1 MLSYSQIGLYLGLS
15 PAFVRNLAD
24 LQAIHLQSGHLLLG
38 VTHMGGGYSSFR
50 ITGAD
55 RPITL
60 IETRAYG
67 SSQTYLDRPGASI
80 VALDGRYAVFAPGLV
95 NGMANGV
102 ALAANGNLGNGISL
116 AGAGRLGPDV
126 IQLGSFATASG
137 QFLYSARNATTAF
150 EIWKVQP
157 GGGLTRI
164 DGAEA
169 LSIPGRDRPE
179 ISDMGVATVGDRQFL
194 LMTSASGNFIASHAL
209 EANGTLGRAN
219 IVWANQGAGLNA
231 PGHLDHVT
239 VAGVTYAVVA
249 SGQSSSLTMFRLTY
263 DGALLPVDHI
273 IDERTTRFSG
283 ASALDTVMVDG
294 RAFVFVGGADDGIS
308 VFTVMPE
315 GQLLHLVTLA
325 DTDARSLADVSA
337 ISALEINGKIAVFV
351 ASRTEAGITQFQFD
365 PGQIGQT
372 LTVGAGKYTG
382 SAGSDLLRA
391 SSDTTQII
399 GGAGD
404 DILISGNAP
413 VTLTGGAG
421 ADIFVV
427 SPINGKILISDFT
440 PGTDRLDLS
449 GLGMIRSTLQLT
461 IKTIADGLR
470 ISFGDTQIHVRTA
483 DKTGLPANYFDNS
496 LFPIAH
502 YNLTGMRT
510 SLLGTSGNDRLAA
523 SAAGS
528 TAYALAGNDLLNGN
542 IGHDLLSGGSGN
554 DTLNGAAGNDTLLG
568 GSGNDLIRGGA
579 GNDSLLGGAGRDT
592 IHGGDGR
599 DTITD
604 PSGDDTIYGE
614 AGDDLISAMGGANA
628 IWGGPG
634 NDTINAGPGRDRIY
648 GEAGNDR
655 INAGAG
661 NDAIW
666 GGAGNDAILGGLGN
680 DSIYGGIGNDL
691 ISDAAGT
698 NAIWGG
704 PGNDTIT
711 SGTGRDRI
719 YGEAGNDRINAG
731 AENDAIWGGE
741 GNDTIAGGG
750 GHDTIYAG
758 GGNDI
763 AAGGDGN
770 DVLSGNAGND
780 KLNGQKGNDRLLGNQ
795 GNDTLAGGAGADT
808 LLGGIGDDWLY
819 GQDGFDLLR
828 GEDGRDRLFGGNGN
842 DTLDGGPGNDTLNG
856 QAGNDTLWG
865 GVGRD
870 SLLGGDGR
878 DLLRGGAD
886 SDTLLGQNGHDV
898 LYGDGGND
906 RLDGG
911 AGNDSLYGGAG
922 SDVLVDL
929 FGNNLLVGGDGHDQI
944 RGGSGMDRIQGGRGK
959 DTMTGGGGADVFVFR
974 AAADHDGS
982 RDVITDFVRGVDRID
997 MVGLGLRYVA
1007 DAEFSAARQ
1016 VRAHHMPGG
1025 MLVEVDLN
1033 GDHRADLS
1041 LMLNGLAALGR
1052 GDFLL

>member
-24 LQAIHLQSGHLLLG
+24 LQVVHLQSGHLLLG

-67 SSQTYLDRPGASI
+67 SLQTYLDRPGASI

-102 ALAANGNLGNGISL
+102 ALAANGDLGNGISL

-157 GGGLTRI
+157 GSGLTRI

-179 ISDMGVATVGDRQFL
+179 ISDMGVAAVGDRQFL

-209 EANGTLGRAN
+209 EANGTLGPAN

-308 VFTVMPE
+308 VFTVMPD

-391 SSDTTQII
+391 SSGTTQII

-427 SPINGKILISDFT
+427 SPVNGKILISDFT

-528 TAYALAGNDLLNGN
+528 TVYALAGNDLLNGN

-579 GNDSLLGGAGRDT
+579 GNDSLAGGAGRDT

-614 AGDDLISAMGGANA
+614 AGDDLISAMGGA
-628 IWGGPG
+628 
-634 NDTINAGPGRDRIY
+634 
-648 GEAGNDR
+648 
-655 INAGAG
+655 
-661 NDAIW
+661 
-666 GGAGNDAILGGLGN
+666 
-680 DSIYGGIGNDL
+680 
-691 ISDAAGT
+691 

-780 KLNGQKGNDRLLGNQ
+780 KLNGQNGNDRLLGNQ

-828 GEDGRDRLFGGNGN
+828 GEYGRDRLFGGNGN

-865 GVGRD
+865 GAGRD
-870 SLLGGDGR
+870 SLLGGDGH

-911 AGNDSLYGGAG
+911 PGNDSLYGGAG